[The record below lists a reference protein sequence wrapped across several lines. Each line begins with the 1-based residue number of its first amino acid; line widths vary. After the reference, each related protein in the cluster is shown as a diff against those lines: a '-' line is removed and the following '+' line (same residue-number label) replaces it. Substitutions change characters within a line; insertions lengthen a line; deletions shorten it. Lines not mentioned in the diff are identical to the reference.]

1 MIYADLLRDYLI
13 DKSYNI
19 KEVSIQ
25 GDKYIRTIEVKFN
38 GYNNFNKED
47 FKKDVDDYLKEYYEY
62 YGVSNP
68 EILVK
73 VV

>member
-13 DKSYNI
+13 SKRYNI
-19 KEVSIQ
+19 KEVYIQ
-25 GDKYIRTIEVKFN
+25 GNKYIKTIEVKFN
-38 GYNNFNKED
+38 DYNNFNKED
-47 FKKDVDDYLKEYYEY
+47 FKKDIDSYLKEYYEY

-73 VV
+73 VI

>member
-1 MIYADLLRDYLI
+1 MIYADLLKNHLI
-13 DKSYNI
+13 SKRYNI

-38 GYNNFNKED
+38 GYDNFNKKK
-47 FKKDVDDYLKEYYEY
+47 FKKDIDSYLKEYYEY

>member
-1 MIYADLLRDYLI
+1 MIYADLLKQYLVY
-13 DKSYNI
+13 KRYNI
-19 KEVSIQ
+19 KEISIK

-38 GYNNFNKED
+38 GYDNFNNED
-47 FKKDVDDYLKEYYEY
+47 LKKDIDSYLKEYYEY

-73 VV
+73 VI

>member
-1 MIYADLLRDYLI
+1 MIYADLLKNHLI
-13 DKSYNI
+13 SKRYNI

-25 GDKYIRTIEVKFN
+25 GNKYIRSIEVKFN

-47 FKKDVDDYLKEYYEY
+47 FKEDIDSYLKEYYEY
-62 YGVSNP
+62 YGVSKP

-73 VV
+73 VI

>member
-13 DKSYNI
+13 FNSYNI

-25 GDKYIRTIEVKFN
+25 GDKYIRSVDIKFN
-38 GYNNFNKED
+38 DYNNFNKED
-47 FKKDVDDYLKEYYEY
+47 LKKDIDEYLMDNYEY
-62 YGVSNP
+62 YNISKP

-73 VV
+73 VI

>member
-1 MIYADLLRDYLI
+1 MIYADLLKNHLI
-13 DKSYNI
+13 SKRYNI

-25 GDKYIRTIEVKFN
+25 GNKYIRSIEVKFN

-47 FKKDVDDYLKEYYEY
+47 FKEDIDSYLKEYYEY

-73 VV
+73 VI

>member
-1 MIYADLLRDYLI
+1 MIYADLLRNHLTS
-13 DKSYNI
+13 KMYNI

-25 GDKYIRTIEVKFN
+25 GDKYIRSVEIKFN
-38 GYNNFNKED
+38 DYNNFNKED
-47 FKKDVDDYLKEYYEY
+47 FKRDIKSYLKEYYEY

-73 VV
+73 VI

>member
-1 MIYADLLRDYLI
+1 MIYADLLKNHLI
-13 DKSYNI
+13 SKGYDI

-25 GDKYIRTIEVKFN
+25 GDKYIRSIEIKFN
-38 GYNNFNKED
+38 DYNNFNKED
-47 FKKDVDDYLKEYYEY
+47 FKKDVDSYLKEYYEY

-73 VV
+73 IV

>member
-1 MIYADLLRDYLI
+1 MIYADLLKNHLI
-13 DKSYNI
+13 SKRYNI